1 MKKIMRTLLNQKQ
14 LSPYIGGVLIGLL
27 QIPTLFFVGKLLGL
41 SSSYGAFSARFLD
54 LFVNISELPY
64 IKKSLEILG
73 NFHAALALGIV
84 MGAYLSSK
92 LLKSRK
98 KGISSYWKAEGL
110 SSRHV
115 YIRSFIGGIFLVF
128 GARLAG
134 GCTSGHGI
142 SGISTFSK
150 GSFLTISVMFLSAI
164 ASFNIIKSIVKR
176 ND

>member
-1 MKKIMRTLLNQKQ
+1 MRIPLHQKP
-14 LSPYIGGVLIGLL
+14 LSPYVGGILIGLL

-54 LFVNISELPY
+54 LFINISHFPY
-64 IKKSLEILG
+64 VKKSLEMLG
-73 NFHAALALGIV
+73 NFQAALAIGIV
-84 MGAYLSSK
+84 IGSYLSSK

-98 KGISSYWKAEGL
+98 KGISPYWGEEKL
-110 SSRHV
+110 SSKHV
-115 YIRSFIGGIFLVF
+115 YVRSFIGGLFLVF

-150 GSFLTISVMFLSAI
+150 GSFLTISVMFFSAI
-164 ASFNIIKSIVKR
+164 VSFSFIKNILRR
-176 ND
+176 NG